1 MNENFNYCH
10 VVGKTDIGRR
20 RAANEDNMCNAVT
33 QNGLVSIVCDGM
45 GGHVGGATASRIA
58 VTAIIDNLNNVFYDD
73 PRIAIGESIDRANQ
87 AILQK
92 AIEQPELAGMGST
105 CVMLLVREGKVYI
118 GHVGDSRI
126 YLVRSKT
133 IVQLTKDHS
142 YVQMLV
148 DCGEITKEQAEHHP
162 RKNEITNALGIPNMS
177 PATVA
182 DDAIIPEAGDCFVLC
197 SDGLSGMVSD
207 DAICKV
213 ISRQS
218 EMNAQER
225 VDKLV
230 ALANANGG
238 IDNITVQLVEFA
250 VSPNAVT
257 SGKRGFSKT
266 KITLLVLAVL
276 LMLGGAGVYWRQQKE
291 ALTGEISKT
300 PPAGNGSAKC
310 DTITKFLGKIK
321 FEKGKEIVELVFN
334 DSTLE
339 LRRGEDKLYS
349 EQNVSFKPASLQM
362 SVGITAEYNN
372 SLLRFTDINPGDSVI
387 FSLTTSDQRHVYRYK
402 FEVTDGN
409 DDSGSKEVATAVQP
423 EDDNKGTE
431 LKVAK
436 TDTVSIQ
443 FEYTEL
449 AKGAKL
455 LLNYSAKPKI
465 IFNAAEKPVG
475 QNLIEPQINEITMD
489 DLYWKMEH
497 NAQNCQL
504 AFVFQGESSKDK
516 HTFSISC
523 VEKESNKQLL
533 IMIELSFK
541 ESELDGGSSG
551 IDSAFNQSA

>member
-20 RAANEDNMCNAVT
+20 RTANEDNMCNAVT

-45 GGHVGGATASRIA
+45 GGHVGGATASKIA

-276 LMLGGAGVYWRQQKE
+276 LMLGGAGVYWWQQKE
-291 ALTGEISKT
+291 ALTEET
-300 PPAGNGSAKC
+300 PKMPNGDEFAEC

-402 FEVTDGN
+402 FEVTDGSG
-409 DDSGSKEVATAVQP
+409 DSGSKPVAIGDRPQGGDKEPKQVA
-423 EDDNKGTE
+423 
-431 LKVAK
+431 AK

-449 AKGAKL
+449 TKGVKL

-465 IFNAAEKPVG
+465 IFNATEKPVG
-475 QNLIEPQINEITMD
+475 QDLIEPQINEITID

-504 AFVFQGESSKDK
+504 AFAFQGESSKDK

-523 VEKESNKQLL
+523 VEKKSNKQLL

-551 IDSAFNQSA
+551 IDSAFSQPA